1 MNTLNKKQV
10 YTTPQINRIELDNE
24 ISLTL
29 DSTSG
34 APPAGPGEPTSFAP
48 DYFNPDPFKTNVG

>member
-10 YTTPQINRIELDNE
+10 YTTPQIERIELDNE

-29 DSTSG
+29 DSTPG
-34 APPAGPGEPTSFAP
+34 APPSGPNELTSFAP
-48 DYFNPDPFKTNVG
+48 DYFNQDPFKTNVG